1 MTLTELLEQLQALAD
16 QHDPDIVEVKIA
28 HQPSWPLEF
37 AIAEVVIRDPDAE
50 FLEDYGHN
58 PPEDP
63 EEAAEWKAER
73 ERVASQP
80 KTIYLAESQYN
91 GNGYLAGGVAAQLGW
106 GR

>member
-1 MTLTELLEQLQALAD
+1 M
-16 QHDPDIVEVKIA
+16 EVKIA

-50 FLEDYGHN
+50 FLEEYGDN
-58 PPEDP
+58 PPED
-63 EEAAEWKAER
+63 AEFWHKEHQ
-73 ERVASQP
+73 RVASQP

-91 GNGYLAGGVAAQLGW
+91 GNGYLAGSVAARLGW